1 MYSLSHLAKNLIM
14 NEQYLE
20 KLVALFKTKDQFAAY
35 NHLEVVSVGE
45 GKAKVQLEVEEQ
57 HLNAAGIA
65 HGGVIFTLADFAMG
79 LAAHSHGR
87 MAVTLGADISFFSPG
102 KMGRVIYATAE
113 ELSLRKSI
121 ATYLI
126 SVSDDQGCLLA
137 TMKCQAFRKGDLVI

>member
-1 MYSLSHLAKNLIM
+1 M
-14 NEQYLE
+14 NKEYID
-20 KLVALFKTKDQFAAY
+20 KLVAFFKNKDQFAAH

-45 GKAKVQLEVEEQ
+45 GKAKVKLEVEDQ

-65 HGGVIFTLADFAMG
+65 HGGIVFTLADFAMG

-102 KMGRVIYATAE
+102 KIGSVIYATAE

-121 ATYLI
+121 ASYLI
-126 SVSDDQGCLLA
+126 SVNDEQGNLLA
-137 TMKCQAFRKGDLVI
+137 TMKCQAFRKGDLVL